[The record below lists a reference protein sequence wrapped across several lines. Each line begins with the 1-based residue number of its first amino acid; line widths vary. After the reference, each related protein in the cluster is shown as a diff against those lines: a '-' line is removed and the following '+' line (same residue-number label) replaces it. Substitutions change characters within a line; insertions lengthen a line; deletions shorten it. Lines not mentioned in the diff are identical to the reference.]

1 MAFNSSIAVGAKRKT
16 LLRTNSPDY
25 ASSILSESQALWVLF
40 NPADRMDVLSLST
53 NNPLTS
59 TEEEFEPEEEEDEE
73 EEKEHGLQRHEQES
87 EDEGSDQ
94 DGPLDHLAASLSNRI
109 NEWQRATET
118 EVSDNMA
125 SWDLDAALVEKLLDR
140 SLLRQVPAFYGDL
153 YFDGFTLAE
162 YVRFKRASARLK
174 GSLTRK
180 GYTKSD
186 PALLKRL
193 LELLHW
199 QRLLKSLGSLVTDY
213 VVNTLARTNMEDPFK
228 NVEFSDSASSSMVM
242 CGPSSWND
250 L

>member
-1 MAFNSSIAVGAKRKT
+1 MAFNSTIAGAKRKAP
-16 LLRTNSPDY
+16 LRAVSPAL

-53 NNPLTS
+53 NNPLTT
-59 TEEEFEPEEEEDEE
+59 TEEEFGQE
-73 EEKEHGLQRHEQES
+73 EQES
-87 EDEGSDQ
+87 SDQ
-94 DGPLDHLAASLSNRI
+94 EKPQHTECGDDVSDADGALDHLAASLSTRI
-109 NEWQRATET
+109 NEWQRATEA

-125 SWDLDAALVEKLLDR
+125 SWDLDAALVEQILDR
-140 SLLRQVPAFYGDL
+140 SLLRRVPAFYGDL
-153 YFDGFTLAE
+153 YFDGFSQDE
-162 YVRFKRASARLK
+162 YARFKRASERLK

-180 GYTKSD
+180 GNNNND

-199 QRLLKSLGSLVTDY
+199 QRLLKSLGSLVADY
-213 VVNTLARTNMEDPFK
+213 VVNTVARTSTAQPFHH
-228 NVEFSDSASSSMVM
+228 VDYSDSASSSLVM

>member
-1 MAFNSSIAVGAKRKT
+1 MAFNSTVGALGAKRKAPP
-16 LLRTNSPDY
+16 RTATPDY
-25 ASSILSESQALWVLF
+25 ASSILSESQALWVVF

-59 TEEEFEPEEEEDEE
+59 TEEEFDELEDEE
-73 EEKEHGLQRHEQES
+73 HEQHEQHEQE
-87 EDEGSDQ
+87 
-94 DGPLDHLAASLSNRI
+94 LDHEDSDSDDDQLDSLAGSLSVRI

-125 SWDLDAALVEKLLDR
+125 SWDLDAALVEQILDR
-140 SLLRQVPAFYGDL
+140 SLLGKVPAFYGDL
-153 YFDGFTLAE
+153 YFDGFSLAD
-162 YVRFKRASARLK
+162 YARFRRASTRLK

-180 GYTKSD
+180 GYSKSD
-186 PALLKRL
+186 PALLTRL

-213 VVNTLARTNMEDPFK
+213 VVNTLARTNMGEPFG
-228 NVEFSDSASSSMVM
+228 NVEFSDSASSSLVM